1 MWAYLKGKTMQ
12 VSIRELKANPARA
25 IALTR
30 AGQRVQITSHRK
42 VVAEL
47 VAPGPV
53 TSPTH
58 ELTDEEAMVRLM
70 ASGFVAEPAAK
81 PFKLGK
87 ALVFPP
93 GPDGQTMSDLVV
105 ELRGPR

>member
-1 MWAYLKGKTMQ
+1 LKGKTMQ

-30 AGQRVQITSHRK
+30 SGQRVQITSHRK

-47 VAPGPV
+47 VAPAPV
-53 TSPTH
+53 APPKQ
-58 ELTDEEAMVRLM
+58 ELTDEEAIARLM
-70 ASGFVAEPAAK
+70 ASGFVAEPATR
-81 PFKLGK
+81 PLKLGK

-93 GPDGQTMSDLVV
+93 GPDGQTMSDLVI